1 MNPAPIRSG
10 TPPIAPAL
18 VLVRDDR
25 LRAEV
30 RRVAAAAERVTDE
43 RVMPVGRHAWAGA
56 GMVILDT
63 AAAVSATVAG
73 CPRRSGVVLVTE
85 GEPAVPDW
93 QAATAVGAERVVAL
107 PSGAVALVEQFA
119 EHAESR
125 TGEGIVVAVVGAG
138 GGAGAS
144 TLAAATALR
153 GAARRVR
160 RDTVLIDGAPL
171 DGGLDLVL
179 GMENV
184 PGLRWPDLIIE
195 DGRVSAAALHNALP
209 AASAGLAV
217 LSCGRAR
224 PAAAGQG
231 RSPTGSAAEAEQPR
245 IGRSS
250 TELSPAAVRAVIE
263 SGRDA
268 GDLVVCDI
276 SSERGPAADA
286 MLDAADLVVLIVPA
300 RLRSIAAAE
309 VVSAYLGE
317 RNPNRGLVVRGP
329 APGGLRGAEVAE
341 LLGLPL
347 LAAVRGQAG
356 LASRLERGGL
366 SVRRRGPLRDAAD
379 AVLAMVGAEAS

>member
-63 AAAVSATVAG
+63 AAAVSATVADY
-73 CPRRSGVVLVTE
+73 PRRSGVVLVTE

-231 RSPTGSAAEAEQPR
+231 RSPTVSPAEAEQPR

-268 GDLVVCDI
+268 GDLVVCDV